1 METGIVAVIFPTMEG
16 AESLLK
22 TLSGLAKDG
31 RVEIDD
37 AVIVVKDPAGKLKV
51 KETAD
56 LTTGKGAAKGGT
68 LGFVVGLLLG
78 GPIGGALLGAAAG
91 ALLSRKIDL
100 GIPKDKIEMVT
111 ADMTAGSSVMFAQGR
126 SNQEGIFRSA
136 LAQSGGKLY
145 DLQMTEQAVIEVQ
158 NLSATRDYN

>member
-68 LGFVVGLLLG
+68 LGFVVGPLLG

-100 GIPKDKIEMVT
+100 GIPKDKIAMVT
-111 ADMTAGSSVMFAQGR
+111 ADLTAGSSVMFAQGR

-145 DLQMTEQAVIEVQ
+145 DLQMSEQAVIEVQ